1 MLYLHDFGRKKPVKR
16 PIEEGNQTEITVET
30 KMGPTENIR

>member
-1 MLYLHDFGRKKPVKR
+1 MLYLHDFGGKKPVKR
-16 PIEEGNQTEITVET
+16 PTEEGNQTGITVET